1 MTTPARRR
9 RSLEELLGPAEP
21 VRREGGRPVSPA
33 RQRLYRADA
42 DILEA
47 KIAALRASHVQSA
60 DVTQEWASAR
70 QWLRSHAQ
78 GRLPRFLA
86 ILGDTPEAR
95 DYLQAELENALASL
109 FATDGLPG

>member
-9 RSLEELLGPAEP
+9 RTLEELLGPAEP
-21 VRREGGRPVSPA
+21 VRHVGGRPVSPA

-42 DILEA
+42 EILEA
-47 KIAALRASHVQSA
+47 KIAALRAAHVQSA
-60 DVTQEWASAR
+60 DVTREWASAR

-86 ILGDTPEAR
+86 ILGDTPDVRA
-95 DYLQAELENALASL
+95 YLQAELEAALAPL
-109 FATDGLPG
+109 FATDGLP